1 MSSYLSASPVVCA
14 DGDYPFSSIHVT
26 PRISS
31 SITRSARVEWTA
43 RHKFASFPK
52 CGRTRPPRPPP
63 SWYEVELCSAPSAA
77 SPCSSG
83 GWPVPLEGRRSTLSR
98 RTRVSALG
106 VFPSQSAVLLA
117 EPRAPL
123 ADLCTAATRLT
134 QKLSATAPFVCW
146 LVSFKNP
153 GNDRSLV

>member
-1 MSSYLSASPVVCA
+1 MVIIPSRVSMLPRASP
-14 DGDYPFSSIHVT
+14 
-26 PRISS
+26 R
-31 SITRSARVEWTA
+31 RSLGQP
-43 RHKFASFPK
+43 AST
-52 CGRTRPPRPPP
+52 GRLDTSLPP
-63 SWYEVELCSAPSAA
+63 SQSAGGRVLPARRPAGMKWNSAPLCSAPSA

-123 ADLCTAATRLT
+123 ADSCTAATRLT

-153 GNDRSLV
+153 GNDRSLVRGASSPG